1 LHLSPRLKNR
11 LPSWNLLFLALV
23 LGGGVFFWHTTQQQK
38 LLDQLDS
45 QLQSTARD
53 IDFFYDKAPTGK
65 SAQNFLCGNLSGIA
79 ALATTVSS
87 ISVYSVQGELLCFA
101 EKIAGIGR
109 VPFQKKIRPNES
121 ASLQTDVGSQGY
133 LRSIT
138 YPISKSGQRTLYLSI
153 SSDLSRIKKQS
164 FLFTSILFLLG
175 IFILTCFAVL
185 QRKLRNQNLTDIK
198 QLTQLM
204 DRTNTEMRPLTFQVA
219 ETARPEIQK
228 LACSYNAMMTRR
240 VNNLRRARQFTAD
253 VTHELR
259 TPLTILRGETELALR
274 NGRDQKQLREVL
286 VSNLEEISRMSYLI
300 EDLLLLSKGDLGE
313 IPLKM
318 EPLHLNELIS
328 ELHHQA
334 QLLAT
339 AKNINVELHCPQQQI
354 LLQADSLRLRQ
365 VFLNLLTN
373 AIKYT
378 PDDGTVSIAVTTDA
392 KNVATTITDSG
403 IGMDSTHLE
412 SIFNR
417 FYRVDKTGNRNDG
430 GSGLGLAIVKWI
442 VDAHHGLVKVSS
454 TPGQGS
460 KFTVVFPLLQN
471 ETGNETENEAT
482 TRQKNSGLETA

>member
-1 LHLSPRLKNR
+1 MHLSFRLKNR

-23 LGGGVFFWHTTQQQK
+23 LGGGVFFWHTTRQQQ
-38 LLDQLDS
+38 LLDQLDR

-53 IDFFYDKAPTGK
+53 IDFFYDKTSTGK
-65 SAQNFLCGNLSGIA
+65 SAQNFLCTNLTGIP
-79 ALATTVSS
+79 ALATTVSN
-87 ISVYSVQGELLCFA
+87 ISVYSAQGEMLCFA
-101 EKIAGIGR
+101 EKFADGGR
-109 VPFQKKIRPNES
+109 VPFQKKIHPDES
-121 ASLQTDVGSQGY
+121 ASMQTDVDSQGY

-138 YPISKSGQRTLYLSI
+138 YPISRNGQPTLYLSI
-153 SSDLSRIKKQS
+153 SSDLSGIKKQS
-164 FLFTSILFLLG
+164 LLFTSILFLLG
-175 IFILTCFAVL
+175 TFILTSFAVL
-185 QRKLRNQNLTDIK
+185 QRKLRSQNLTVIK
-198 QLTQLM
+198 QLTSLM
-204 DRTNTEMRPLTFQVA
+204 DQTNTELRPLTFHVA
-219 ETARPEIQK
+219 ETAGPEIQK
-228 LACSYNAMMTRR
+228 LACSYNEMMTRR
-240 VNNLRRARQFTAD
+240 ANNLRRARQFTAD

-274 NGRDQKQLREVL
+274 NGRDQKQLRQVL

-318 EPLHLNELIS
+318 EPLHLNELMT

-339 AKNINVELHCPQQQI
+339 AKNIKVELHHPQQQI

-378 PDDGTVSIAVTTDA
+378 PNDGTVSIALTIDA
-392 KNVATTITDSG
+392 KNVATTITDTG
-403 IGMDSTHLE
+403 IGMDGKHLD

-442 VDAHHGLVKVSS
+442 VDAHHGSVKVSS
-454 TPGQGS
+454 SPGQGS
-460 KFTVVFPLLQN
+460 IFTVVFPLLQN
-471 ETGNETENEAT
+471 KTEDAAT
-482 TRQKNSGLETA
+482 PSQKNPDLKTA

>member
-1 LHLSPRLKNR
+1 LHLSPQLKNR
-11 LPSWNLLFLALV
+11 LPSWNLFFLALV
-23 LGGGVFFWHTTQQQK
+23 LGGGVFFWHSTRQQQ

-45 QLQSTARD
+45 QLQSIARD
-53 IDFFYDKAPTGK
+53 IDFFYDKTSTGK
-65 SAQNFLCGNLSGIA
+65 SVQNFLCENLSGIP

-87 ISVYSVQGELLCFA
+87 ISVYSAQGEMLCFT

-109 VPFQKKIRPNES
+109 VQFQKKIRPNES

-138 YPISKSGQRTLYLSI
+138 YPISKSGQPTLYLSI
-153 SSDLSRIKKQS
+153 SSDLSGIKKQS
-164 FLFTSILFLLG
+164 FLFTSILFLVG
-175 IFILTCFAVL
+175 IFILTSFAVL
-185 QRKLRNQNLTDIK
+185 QRKRRNQNLTDIK

-204 DRTNTEMRPLTFQVA
+204 DQTNTEMRPLTFHVA
-219 ETARPEIQK
+219 ETAGPEIQK
-228 LACSYNAMMTRR
+228 LACSYNDMMTRR

-274 NGRDQKQLREVL
+274 NGRDQKQLRDVL

-318 EPLHLNELIS
+318 EPLHLNKLIS

-339 AKNINVELHCPQQQI
+339 AKNIKVELHCPQQQI

-378 PDDGTVSIAVTTDA
+378 PDDGTVSIAVVTDA
-392 KNVATTITDSG
+392 KNVATTITDTG

-412 SIFNR
+412 LIFNR

-442 VDAHHGLVKVSS
+442 VDAHHGSVKVSS

-460 KFTVVFPLLQN
+460 KFTVIFPLLPN
-471 ETGNETENEAT
+471 ETGNEAT
-482 TRQKNSGLETA
+482 TSQMNSDLETA